1 MPPRLVLLHPLSF
14 HLPLLQQQLA
24 PPLLLRLL
32 QQLAKPLLQLQ
43 VQLLQQ
49 ELLAAQQQERFP
61 PLAWVG
67 LLDHS
72 F

>member
-14 HLPLLQQQLA
+14 HLPLLQQQQLA

-61 PLAWVG
+61 PLAWVV
-67 LLDHS
+67 LDHS